1 MNRRRDID
9 WMRGLAVLCMVE
21 HHTFDAFLR
30 PDLHGTT
37 PDRIFRFI
45 GGFAA
50 PSFLF
55 LAGLAMALVLHK
67 RTTTPSGLA
76 AARAGTVSRRD
87 AALSGMKRGLYIV
100 FGAYVFRMQEWVLA
114 FGGAS
119 WRDLLRIDILNCI
132 GIALVLVAL
141 VFWLGKGRIGAF
153 LLAAFAVLAATP
165 AVSAADLSALP
176 QHLGDYLNGTM
187 PRAIFPLFPWIA
199 HAFLGAAAGIALVR
213 TRNEAPLFALLA
225 MLALFAWLLPK
236 PLHWSD
242 AAPSVFL
249 LRDGLALGLLAACW
263 LADRLLP
270 KSAFQGPMLVLGRHS
285 LLVYWVHVEIVYGR
299 WFWRSRGTLG
309 LARGALALA
318 ILTATMIALAY
329 AASAWQAWRKA
340 ARSSAALRPVGALK

>member
-37 PDRIFRFI
+37 PDRIFRFV

-55 LAGLAMALVLHK
+55 LAGLAMAFVLQK
-67 RTTTPSGLA
+67 RTA
-76 AARAGTVSRRD
+76 AGIRPRD
-87 AALSGMKRGLYIV
+87 AAVSGMKRGLYIV
-100 FGAYVFRMQEWVLA
+100 FGAYLFRLQEWVLA

-119 WRDLLRIDILNCI
+119 FRDLFRIDILNCI
-132 GIALVLVAL
+132 GIALALVAL
-141 VFWLGKGRIGAF
+141 VFWIGRGHALAF
-153 LLAAFAVLAATP
+153 LLAAAAVVAATP

-199 HAFLGAAAGIALVR
+199 HAFLGAAAGIALLR
-213 TRNEAPLFALLA
+213 TRNEAPLVALFA
-225 MLALFAWLLPK
+225 MLAFLAWLLPK
-236 PLHWSD
+236 PAQWSD
-242 AAPSVFL
+242 AAPAVFL
-249 LRDGLALGLLAACW
+249 LRDGLAAGLLAACW
-263 LADRLLP
+263 LADRVLP
-270 KSAFQGPMLVLGRHS
+270 KSALQGPMLVLGRHS

-309 LARGALALA
+309 LAQGALAVAL
-318 ILTATMIALAY
+318 LTATMIALAY
-329 AASAWQAWRKA
+329 AVDAWQTFRKLG
-340 ARSSAALRPVGALK
+340 RSGAALSPAGALK

>member
-9 WMRGLAVLCMVE
+9 WMRGIAVLCMVE

-37 PDRIFRFI
+37 PDRIFRFV

-67 RTTTPSGLA
+67 RTASKSAGGLQKGPA
-76 AARAGTVSRRD
+76 VSPRE
-87 AALSGMKRGLYIV
+87 AALAGMKRGLYIV
-100 FGAYVFRMQEWVLA
+100 FGAYLFRLQEWVLA
-114 FGGAS
+114 FGGAPL
-119 WRDLLRIDILNCI
+119 RDLLRIDILNCI
-132 GIALVLVAL
+132 GIALALVAL
-141 VFWLGKGRIGAF
+141 VFWVGKGRISAF
-153 LLAAFAVLAATP
+153 LLAAGAVVALTP
-165 AVSAADLSALP
+165 VVTAADLSALP

-187 PRAIFPLFPWIA
+187 PRAIFPLFPWVA
-199 HAFLGAAAGIALVR
+199 HAFLGAAAGIALLR
-213 TRNEAPLFALLA
+213 TRNEAPLI
-225 MLALFAWLLPK
+225 ALFAGLAFAAWLLPK
-236 PLHWSD
+236 PAQWSD

-249 LRDGLALGLLAACW
+249 LRDGLAAGLLAACW
-263 LADRLLP
+263 LSDRLLP
-270 KSAFQGPMLVLGRHS
+270 KSVLQGPMLVLGRHS

-309 LARGALALA
+309 LAQGALAVV

-329 AASAWQAWRKA
+329 AASAWQASRKL
-340 ARSSAALRPVGALK
+340 ARSGVALRPVGALK